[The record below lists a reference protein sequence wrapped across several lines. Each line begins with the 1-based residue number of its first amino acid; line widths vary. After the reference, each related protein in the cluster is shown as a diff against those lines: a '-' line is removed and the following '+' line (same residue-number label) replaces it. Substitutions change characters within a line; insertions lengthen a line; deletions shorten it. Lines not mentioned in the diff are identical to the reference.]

1 MNPFEL
7 DIINQA
13 VTNLFIGI
21 GLAMVNLI
29 VRYFAP
35 IVPDVITVLRWPRL
49 KRALIAAYLIALVLQ
64 LVTSPFFRSLIHP
77 ASYELAW
84 SPYQAVWNVLGVV
97 VVDVILSAW
106 GGLRRGATIG
116 RQQLEN
122 VKERAAEQ
130 LEELGT
136 QAPFS
141 GESREAHEARRKAE
155 EQDEA
160 GTQAE
165 RKQRLDDRLKDY

>member
-7 DIINQA
+7 DIVNQA
-13 VTNLFIGI
+13 ITNLFIGF
-21 GLAMVNLI
+21 GLALVNLI

-35 IVPDVITVLRWPRL
+35 FVPDVITILRWPHL

-84 SPYQAVWNVLGVV
+84 SPYQAIWNVLGVIV
-97 VVDVILSAW
+97 MDVIIGAW

-116 RQQLEN
+116 RQQIEA
-122 VKERAAEQ
+122 VKERATDH
-130 LEELGT
+130 LEELG
-136 QAPFS
+136 ARVPLS
-141 GESREAHEARRKAE
+141 AESREAHEARRKAE
-155 EQDEA
+155 ADAEA
-160 GTQAE
+160 EKLAE
-165 RKQRLDDRLKDY
+165 RKERLDDRLKDY